1 MVGTLS
7 RKAVSRDFRD
17 YSMTRAGGF
26 FRPRG
31 TLSAHIY
38 GLYVHGSRVYPVPVQ
53 RLEGHPE
60 AKRLTC
66 GVVAFGLQQ
75 YAKVV
80 DGGKRVL
87 MPVAEG
93 LAQPLYRLAVQWLS
107 GGEVALVPQQHAEV
121 VDGGER
127 VWMPAAESLTLPL
140 QRLSVQ
146 HFSGGEVALVLQ
158 QRAEVVEEAERTR
171 VPVAE
176 GPARHLQ
183 RLAVHRLGGGEV
195 ALGLQ

>member
-1 MVGTLS
+1 
-7 RKAVSRDFRD
+7 
-17 YSMTRAGGF
+17 
-26 FRPRG
+26 
-31 TLSAHIY
+31 
-38 GLYVHGSRVYPVPVQ
+38 VYPVPVQ

-93 LAQPLYRLAVQWLS
+93 LAQPLYRLAVQRLS

-140 QRLSVQ
+140 QRLAVEQ
-146 HFSGGEVALVLQ
+146 FSGGEIALSCSSAPRLLRKLSVLGC
-158 QRAEVVEEAERTR
+158 RSPR
-171 VPVAE
+171 VPRDTSSASRYI
-176 GPARHLQ
+176 GSAAARSPLDCNS
-183 RLAVHRLGGGEV
+183 APG
-195 ALGLQ
+195 